1 MSAGRRLVVA
11 VVLCAHFG
19 GGCSEDAIHNVP
31 LVFLSFV
38 QPYPLVARDCDL
50 QIEFTPVGETPTPS
64 APADGCSERPTT
76 GKAGDVFTVVL
87 DVPPGE
93 WTATVFL
100 GSGDCVGSK
109 NFVKVDGEPARVQVE
124 LTCRSENATVD
135 CERGDCGQSRGGRFS
150 QAGPR
155 T

>member
-1 MSAGRRLVVA
+1 MAVVRGLVVA

-19 GGCSEDAIHNVP
+19 GGCSGDDIENVP

-38 QPYPLVARDCDL
+38 QPYPLAGRDCDL
-50 QIEFTPVGETPTPS
+50 QIEFTPVGEPPPPPS
-64 APADGCSERPTT
+64 PPADGCSGRPTR

-100 GSGDCVGSK
+100 RNGDCVGSE
-109 NFVKVDGEPARVQVE
+109 NFVKVDGQPVRVQVE
-124 LTCRSENATVD
+124 LTC
-135 CERGDCGQSRGGRFS
+135 G
-150 QAGPR
+150 
-155 T
+155 